1 MKRFKGSEIGL
12 FLLTI
17 DSYICYCQFT
27 LSGIIFRLIKR
38 NKENYNQ
45 KRKAEIKSQQQFYM
59 KYIIKRRFSFE
70 PTGC

>member
-12 FLLTI
+12 FLLTN
-17 DSYICYCQFT
+17 DGYICYYQFA
-27 LSGIIFRLIKR
+27 LSDIIFRLIKR

-45 KRKAEIKSQQQFYM
+45 KLKAEIKSQQQFYM
-59 KYIIKRRFSFE
+59 KYIIERRFSFE

>member
-17 DSYICYCQFT
+17 DSYICYYQFT
-27 LSGIIFRLIKR
+27 LSGIIFRLKR

-45 KRKAEIKSQQQFYM
+45 KRKAEITSQQQFYM
-59 KYIIKRRFSFE
+59 KYIIERRFSFE